1 MNQEESRL
9 PSQTVFTVL
18 VLSLDIKYA
27 AVAKT
32 IIDIEIYDIAFD
44 YFIKQVL
51 EVCKNIAKKLAP
63 SACATEAK

>member
-1 MNQEESRL
+1 MKQVEAHITSKNIS
-9 PSQTVFTVL
+9 TVL
-18 VLSLDIKYA
+18 VVFRDIRA
-27 AVAKT
+27 AAFAKT